1 MDGETVFAVLLGAAL
16 AVFSLVMAGYPVLRD
31 AFFRPAHRGD
41 GDGALPEPGDD
52 DGVGLEAIYD
62 SIDTLELE
70 YQLGNLP
77 EPEYRRQLQAYRL
90 EAAAVVKAQVERGGA
105 SGAELLL
112 EQEVMALRRGE
123 SPAGDDG
130 ADVLRDPASAA
141 IAACPECDAP
151 IPAGHRGACPGC
163 GVAVG
168 GNGGDDGGADG
179 MVGGRDD
186 GGDERR
192 S

>member
-31 AFFRPAHRGD
+31 AFFRPARRGD
-41 GDGALPEPGDD
+41 GDAALAEPGDD
-52 DGVGLEAIYD
+52 GGAHIGGVGLESIYD

-90 EAAAVVKAQVERGGA
+90 EAAAVVKAQLERGDGPFDQCVAPYGGA
-105 SGAELLL
+105 LA
-112 EQEVMALRRGE
+112 
-123 SPAGDDG
+123 AGG
-130 ADVLRDPASAA
+130 ADAM
-141 IAACPECDAP
+141 AACPECDAP
-151 IPAGHRGACPGC
+151 IPAAHRGACPGC
-163 GVAVG
+163 GAAVG
-168 GNGGDDGGADG
+168 GDGGNVGDDGG
-179 MVGGRDD
+179 RDN

>member
-31 AFFRPAHRGD
+31 AFFRPARRGD
-41 GDGALPEPGDD
+41 GDGGLAEPGDD
-52 DGVGLEAIYD
+52 DGGLNAPMGGVGLESIYD

-90 EAAAVVKAQVERGGA
+90 EAAAVVKAQLERGDGPFGQCVAPCGGA
-105 SGAELLL
+105 LA
-112 EQEVMALRRGE
+112 
-123 SPAGDDG
+123 AGG
-130 ADVLRDPASAA
+130 NAA
-141 IAACPECDAP
+141 MAACPQCDAP
-151 IPAGHRGACPGC
+151 IPAAHSGACPGC

-168 GNGGDDGGADG
+168 GNGGD
-179 MVGGRDD
+179 VGDD
-186 GGDERR
+186 GGGARR
-192 S
+192 P

>member
-31 AFFRPAHRGD
+31 AFFRPAQRGD
-41 GDGALPEPGDD
+41 GDAALAESGDD
-52 DGVGLEAIYD
+52 DGEVGLESIYD

-90 EAAAVVKAQVERGGA
+90 EAAAVIKAQMERGDGPFGQCVAPCGGA
-105 SGAELLL
+105 LA
-112 EQEVMALRRGE
+112 
-123 SPAGDDG
+123 AGG
-130 ADVLRDPASAA
+130 NAA
-141 IAACPECDAP
+141 MAACPECDAP
-151 IPAGHRGACPGC
+151 MPAGHRGACPGC
-163 GVAVG
+163 GVAAGGDVGDGNDG
-168 GNGGDDGGADG
+168 GNVGDGGGGDDGGG
-179 MVGGRDD
+179 V
-186 GGDERR
+186 RR

>member
-41 GDGALPEPGDD
+41 GDAGPAEPGDD
-52 DGVGLEAIYD
+52 GDVGLAAIYD

-90 EAAAVVKAQVERGGA
+90 EAAAVVKAQVWSGGICHSA
-105 SGAELLL
+105 SALPPAGAHWPQGATPRWRLARSA
-112 EQEVMALRRGE
+112 MRRFRRGI
-123 SPAGDDG
+123 AGL
-130 ADVLRDPASAA
+130 ARVAA
-141 IAACPECDAP
+141 
-151 IPAGHRGACPGC
+151 
-163 GVAVG
+163 
-168 GNGGDDGGADG
+168 
-179 MVGGRDD
+179 
-186 GGDERR
+186 
-192 S
+192 

>member
-31 AFFRPAHRGD
+31 AFFRPARRGD
-41 GDGALPEPGDD
+41 GDAAPAAAGDD
-52 DGVGLEAIYD
+52 GDVGLAAIYD

-90 EAAAVVKAQVERGGA
+90 EAAAVVKAQAERGDLPFGQCVAPGGGA
-105 SGAELLL
+105 LA
-112 EQEVMALRRGE
+112 
-123 SPAGDDG
+123 AGG
-130 ADVLRDPASAA
+130 NAA
-141 IAACPECDAP
+141 MAACPECDAP
-151 IPAGHRGACPGC
+151 IPAAHRGACPGC

-179 MVGGRDD
+179 TVGGRDD

-192 S
+192 P

>member
-31 AFFRPAHRGD
+31 AFFRPAQRGD
-41 GDGALPEPGDD
+41 GDAALAEPGDD
-52 DGVGLEAIYD
+52 GGIGLEAIYD

-77 EPEYRRQLQAYRL
+77 EAEYRRQLQAYRL
-90 EAAAVVKAQVERGGA
+90 EAAAVVKAQVERGDGPFGQCVAPCGGA
-105 SGAELLL
+105 LA
-112 EQEVMALRRGE
+112 
-123 SPAGDDG
+123 AGG
-130 ADVLRDPASAA
+130 NAA
-141 IAACPECDAP
+141 MAACPQCDAP
-151 IPAGHRGACPGC
+151 IPAAHSGACPGC

-168 GNGGDDGGADG
+168 GNGPDDGGIVGDD
-179 MVGGRDD
+179 GGRDD
-186 GGDERR
+186 GDGGGVGGARR